1 MSSLAQ
7 TIVIALSIAAVSVV
21 VLAIALY
28 KIIYTHDKVLENKS
42 R

>member
-1 MSSLAQ
+1 MSALAQ

-28 KIIYTHDKVLENKS
+28 KIIHTHDKVLENKS